1 MSSRSARIHRGYVDT
16 SVGQIHFR
24 EAGRGDGTPIVMLHQ
39 TASCGVMFEPLMAEL
54 EDEFRMVAPDVPGF
68 GMSDRPAEAGN
79 MPLYARA
86 IHEAL
91 QALGIRSCWLFGVH
105 SGAAVAVE
113 LEARHPGTA
122 RRLVLSGPPF
132 ANDDMRALV
141 AEQAKPFVIRE
152 DGGHLLEIWA
162 RIRAK
167 DPGAP
172 LEWAHTECVNNLHAG
187 PRWHEAYL
195 ATVRCDFNTLLPGI
209 ACPTLL
215 MAGDTDSLRS
225 SLEPAHAALPTARKI
240 VLPDATTYLCVRR
253 AAAVAGIL
261 RGFFQPG

>member
-1 MSSRSARIHRGYVDT
+1 MSTQPPRFRKGYVDT
-16 SVGQIHFR
+16 SVGQMHYR
-24 EAGRGDGTPIVMLHQ
+24 EAGRGGDLPIVMLHQ

-54 EDEFRMVAPDVPGF
+54 QGDYRVIAPDVPGF
-68 GMSDRPAEAGN
+68 GMSDRPAAPGN
-79 MPLYARA
+79 IPLYAQA
-86 IHEAL
+86 MHETL
-91 QALGIRSCWLFGVH
+91 QALGIRTCWLFGVH
-105 SGAAVAVE
+105 SGAAVAVA

-122 RRLVLSGPPF
+122 RKLVLSGPPY
-132 ANDDMRALV
+132 ANDDMRALI
-141 AEQAKPFVIRE
+141 AEQGRPFEIRE

-172 LEWAHTECVNNLHAG
+172 LDWAHTECVNNLHAG

-195 ATVRCDFNTLLPGI
+195 AIVSCEFNALLPTI

-225 SLEPAHAALPTARKI
+225 SLEPAHAALPSARKI
-240 VLPDATTYLCVRR
+240 VVPDATTYLCVRR
-253 AAAVAGIL
+253 AAAVAEIL
-261 RGFFQPG
+261 RGFFQSA